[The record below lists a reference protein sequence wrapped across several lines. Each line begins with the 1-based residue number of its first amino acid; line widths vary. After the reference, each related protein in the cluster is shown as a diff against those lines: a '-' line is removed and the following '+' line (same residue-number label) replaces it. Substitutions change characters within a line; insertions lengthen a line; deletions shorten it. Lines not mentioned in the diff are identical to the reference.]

1 MEVNLGAIRFN
12 WKGAYAGGTAYV
24 ADDVVSSGGSSYIC
38 ILASTGNAVS
48 NATYWSQMSAA
59 GTDGTDLTSTLTTQ
73 GDVLYRDGSGLQ
85 RLAKGT
91 AAQVLSVNSG
101 ATAPEWAD
109 AAAGGAWT
117 FISSV
122 TVSSAVANINF
133 TGLSNTYHQYIVSIQ
148 SSNCS
153 SSGERLNILTSSDN
167 GSSYDNTSGDY
178 RWHLML
184 SDSDA
189 EAHDA
194 FQSVNSTKL
203 PIGYG
208 TGSVSHISLSGT
220 VRIHD
225 PANTA
230 MWTIVDSQVTALNYD
245 GSTVHQGSLA
255 GVRKEAAAVDAIRF
269 YYDSGNIA
277 TGTFRLYGLAN
288 S

>member
-117 FISSV
+117 VIESTEASD
-122 TVSSAVANINF
+122 TASITF
-133 TGLSNTYHQYIVSIQ
+133 TGINDTYSTYAITISDCVTAADGTQLNMRVGDSSGIDTTSGHYRFFAQYTEP
-148 SSNCS
+148 S
-153 SSGERLNILTSSDN
+153 SSSWD
-167 GSSYDNTSGDY
+167 
-178 RWHLML
+178 
-184 SDSDA
+184 
-189 EAHDA
+189 
-194 FQSVNSTKL
+194 
-203 PIGYG
+203 GYG
-208 TGSVSHISLSGT
+208 GSGNAEIQLCRGVGNATGEGVMGIIYLHQPSSGT
-220 VRIHD
+220 TRAVFTGNMAFTYSSGVFKGGSFTAQHSE
-225 PANTA
+225 ANFGIDRVQFFA
-230 MWTIVDSQVTALNYD
+230 D
-245 GSTVHQGSLA
+245 G
-255 GVRKEAAAVDAIRF
+255 
-269 YYDSGNIA
+269 GNISQGRF
-277 TGTFRLYGLAN
+277 TIYGISHA
-288 S
+288 